1 MIRRVIVEFK
11 STLTL
16 PRRSVKVGDK
26 WEAMPHK
33 FTSEGLLVGG
43 GMAPHDSFNVIGLR
57 FINENKK
64 YL

>member
-1 MIRRVIVEFK
+1 MIKRVIVEFK

-43 GMAPHDSFNVIGLR
+43 GMAPYDSFDVIG
-57 FINENKK
+57 FKVFNENKK
-64 YL
+64 HL